1 MFAVNRFQTYGLV
14 GLAGVAVLATVD
26 SALGLGGGA
35 FLADICRTFLEDDPA
50 GMGDMRMEVKPVPL
64 IALSLVATVVAI
76 TALTREHQRAAAGRS
91 APDDEERAAV
101 LSAML
106 IVATSQG
113 RTSREEIMDVFRI
126 VTHHQLDDDLLNL
139 SYDRYLAMSKAGSGD
154 YRLPPVSTSIGRRRT
169 LAAALMIGCVARPA
183 TEETLV
189 LIESLALDIGATSED
204 ISAARQALEAWQD
217 GCSPV
222 AGVSPITVLRH
233 RALQLAPV

>member
-1 MFAVNRFQTYGLV
+1 
-14 GLAGVAVLATVD
+14 
-26 SALGLGGGA
+26 
-35 FLADICRTFLEDDPA
+35 
-50 GMGDMRMEVKPVPL
+50 
-64 IALSLVATVVAI
+64 
-76 TALTREHQRAAAGRS
+76 
-91 APDDEERAAV
+91 
-101 LSAML
+101 ML